1 MNTEHKILSDITV
14 WMKYAKY
21 NPEKQ
26 RRETWKELV
35 DRNKEMHL
43 RKFPEH
49 TETIERAYQYV
60 YDKKILPSM
69 RSLQFGGKP
78 IELNNTRLFNCSYL
92 ANRRLQSVQR
102 NDVPTIE
109 WNRSWVLSTKA
120 RH

>member
-60 YDKKILPSM
+60 YDKRYFL
-69 RSLQFGGKP
+69 LCGH
-78 IELNNTRLFNCSYL
+78 FNLVES
-92 ANRRLQSVQR
+92 QS
-102 NDVPTIE
+102 N
-109 WNRSWVLSTKA
+109 
-120 RH
+120 